1 MTATEL
7 LTVAE
12 TAGRLRVSR
21 RTVERLIKAGRLR
34 PVRIGR
40 RVLITTQELEAFLAW
55 ARRREN

>member
-7 LTVAE
+7 LTVVE
-12 TAGRLRVSR
+12 TARRLRVSR

-55 ARRREN
+55 ARRRG